1 MKCYDCNTRF
11 LQAVA
16 ARRVAR
22 KGSSKKTDS
31 SQGHRDDLLVQD
43 FAKFVSK
50 GHVVIV
56 ASLWIRGNHA
66 YQRRASL
73 YGFHWQRSD
82 DSFATLVGS

>member
-43 FAKFVSK
+43 FAKFV
-50 GHVVIV
+50 
-56 ASLWIRGNHA
+56 RGM
-66 YQRRASL
+66 
-73 YGFHWQRSD
+73 
-82 DSFATLVGS
+82 